1 MPVNPVNP
9 SPTAPTKA
17 NTVAGSLALLRRL
30 EWKVNHA
37 VHNLLGGEYRS
48 VFRGRGMEFDQV
60 VKYNFG
66 DDIRDID
73 WNVTAKL
80 GDAYRKKFIE
90 ERELTVIIVI
100 EDTLSLQFGSGV
112 RTKRDALFE
121 IASLLMLLGFRWCRY
136 RRAGPAARGGGSRG
150 DCRTGR
156 GRGVTGGPFRV

>member
-17 NTVAGSLALLRRL
+17 KTVAGSLALLRRL

-80 GDAYRKKFIE
+80 GHAYRKKFIE
-90 ERELTVIIVI
+90 EREWLMGLPIGWT
-100 EDTLSLQFGSGV
+100 
-112 RTKRDALFE
+112 ALE
-121 IASLLMLLGFRWCRY
+121 PS
-136 RRAGPAARGGGSRG
+136 
-150 DCRTGR
+150 DTGR
-156 GRGVTGGPFRV
+156 SPNATP